1 MSMKR
6 LLFWPRFAVAGIVLA
21 VVVLVAVA
29 LARRYGPLDV
39 EWGSAPGSEVGALSD
54 LREGMTLEEVT
65 AHLRQHGVAFT
76 VDSGVDGPLITGI
89 GRKSTT
95 DGRVTQS
102 SEQQIEFDARR
113 RLRAMRTGAT
123 LQSR

>member
-1 MSMKR
+1 MTR
-6 LLFWPRFAVAGIVLA
+6 ANPNLTTLLFFNARGLSSKHSIVI
-21 VVVLVAVA
+21 
-29 LARRYGPLDV
+29 
-39 EWGSAPGSEVGALSD
+39 
-54 LREGMTLEEVT
+54 GM
-65 AHLRQHGVAFT
+65 LRQHGVAFT